1 MKNKLSK
8 KSLMSLGFI
17 EIRKM
22 TVKNQL
28 RPILKQARELYEK
41 QRSVFESHPNTYSYA
56 FEKMEEFYSERGGQ
70 KSLSKMK
77 KTELQ
82 TELYRLQDFFSAKS
96 STITGARKISRDVNA
111 RVFGVN
117 ESTGRPN
124 YSMTLS
130 QSREFWA
137 IYNEFKNLEG
147 ESFIRNMSSNTVM
160 QELGQMIRGHFKS
173 NRGESTYF
181 NASDFSRLK
190 ERLEE
195 RRKQEEWAK
204 DDLDAER
211 KILSGKWAD
220 L

>member
-1 MKNKLSK
+1 MGKKLSK
-8 KSLMSLGFI
+8 KSLLSMGFI

-22 TVKNQL
+22 KVKDQL
-28 RPILKQARELYEK
+28 RPLVKEARELYKK

-56 FEKMEEFYSERGGQ
+56 LEKMEEFYSDRGGA
-70 KSLSKMK
+70 KTVAKMNK
-77 KTELQ
+77 KELQ

-96 STITGARKISRDVNA
+96 STLTGARKISRDANA
-111 RVFGVN
+111 RIFGVN

-124 YSMTLS
+124 RSMTLA
-130 QSREFWA
+130 QSKEFWA

-147 ESFIRNMSSNTVM
+147 ESYVRNMGSNTVL
-160 QELGQMIRGHFKS
+160 QELGQMIIGHFRS
-173 NRGESTYF
+173 NRGDSTYF
-181 NASDFSRLK
+181 YASDFKRLK
-190 ERLEE
+190 DRLEE
-195 RRKQEEWAK
+195 RKKQEEWAK